1 MTPFPHNL
9 RIGTKL
15 TLMVLA
21 MMALTLT
28 ISFLAYDYYAK
39 VLVSA
44 VQNQTEALSK
54 ALEISV
60 QQLTSSKGETDQQLL
75 QDYVRRLSAK
85 GVTEISILSSERKV
99 VASSN
104 RAKVGT
110 TVNQTRAG
118 TTAHVRRQ
126 GPGNPLVVTGTIGE
140 DDDDRKK
147 IAYDLDVPIIINDE
161 VWGYVRLHMILDDF
175 AALLQSI
182 YLKRALATS
191 LVFLGGV
198 AGSLAL
204 AYRMTSPLNQLAAA
218 AERVA
223 AGDLD
228 VPVPAERRDEIGG
241 LQRSFSRMLEK
252 LREHR
257 RLESELRRAERAG
270 VVGRLASAVAHEIRN
285 PLNYVNLSVDHLRT
299 AFRPEEASRARE
311 FEQHVGQIKDE
322 LRRLNHLVTDFL
334 NFGRPP
340 RLQIQPC
347 RVDEVLKE
355 VSRLAAIR
363 AEQQGVSV
371 AVRIAPG
378 LPTIQADPA
387 GLRTCF
393 LNLVTNALQAMP
405 DGGRLAI
412 GADPVPEGL
421 VQVTVRDGG
430 VGIPEPDLERLFEPY
445 FSTRVGGTGLG
456 LAITQRI
463 VQDHGGSI
471 EVASRVGQGTEF
483 RVVLPVLGPPSARAA
498 YTAAGRAAGG
508 LA

>member
-1 MTPFPHNL
+1 MTSFPHNL
-9 RIGTKL
+9 PIRTKL

-21 MMALTLT
+21 MMAVTLT
-28 ISFLAYDYYAK
+28 ISFFAYDYYAK
-39 VLVSA
+39 VVVAA

-60 QQLTSSKGETDQQLL
+60 QQLTSKGETDQQIL
-75 QDYVRRLSAK
+75 QDYVRRLSAR
-85 GVTEISILSSERKV
+85 GVTEISILSRERKV

-110 TVNQTRAG
+110 TVNQARGGSA
-118 TTAHVRRQ
+118 ARVRRQ
-126 GPGNPLVVTGTIGE
+126 AAGNPLVLTGTIGD

-147 IAYDLDVPIIINDE
+147 IAYNVDIPIIINDK
-161 VWGYVRLHMILDDF
+161 VRGYVRLHMILDDF

-191 LVFLGGV
+191 FVFLAGV

-204 AYRMTSPLNQLAAA
+204 AYRMTAPLNQLAVA

-228 VPVPAERRDEIGG
+228 VPVPAGRRDEIGG
-241 LQRSFSRMLEK
+241 LQRSFGRMLEK

-285 PLNYVNLSVDHLRT
+285 PLNYVNLGVDYLRS
-299 AFRPEEASRARE
+299 AFRPDDGPRARE
-311 FEQHVGQIKDE
+311 FDERVGQIKDE
-322 LRRLNHLVTDFL
+322 LRRLNGLVTDFL
-334 NFGRPP
+334 DFGRPP
-340 RLQIQPC
+340 RLRIQPC
-347 RVDEVLKE
+347 RVEEVLQE
-355 VSRLAAIR
+355 VSRLAAVR
-363 AEQQGVSV
+363 AEQQGVSLEVRV
-371 AVRIAPG
+371 APA
-378 LPTIQADPA
+378 LPAVQADPA

-405 DGGRLAI
+405 GGGRLELAAEPAP
-412 GADPVPEGL
+412 GNL
-421 VQVTVRDGG
+421 VQVAVRDTG
-430 VGIPEPDLERLFEPY
+430 VGIPESNLEGIFEPY
-445 FSTRVGGTGLG
+445 FSTREDGTGLG

-463 VQDHGGSI
+463 VQDHGGRV

-483 RVVLPVLGPPSARAA
+483 RVAFPVLGPPGARSAYA
-498 YTAAGRAAGG
+498 AAGRAAGG